1 VSTVAEGTLMKP
13 SLSCEDHFFSVTVI
27 ISRGMRD
34 PHLNSVLL
42 FVFRF
47 CLLNSDAAE
56 KHFVQCYFVQLH
68 IFEQRKFC
76 VTLFSMHA
84 VLHLM
89 GL

>member
-1 VSTVAEGTLMKP
+1 
-13 SLSCEDHFFSVTVI
+13 
-27 ISRGMRD
+27 MRD
-34 PHLNSVLL
+34 PHLNSGLL

-56 KHFVQCYFVQLH
+56 KHFVQYYFVQLH
-68 IFEQRKFC
+68 IFEQPKFSELSGSLTALTELSC
-76 VTLFSMHA
+76 SVLFSMHA

>member
-1 VSTVAEGTLMKP
+1 MKTI
-13 SLSCEDHFFSVTVI
+13 FSVTVI

-47 CLLNSDAAE
+47 CFLNSDAAE
-56 KHFVQCYFVQLH
+56 KHFVQLH
-68 IFEQRKFC
+68 IFEQPKFC